1 MTDSTLPDD
10 VTPLPD
16 EAARADA
23 AGRADAASPRADDR
37 SDTPAQPD
45 GDKPVA
51 PGNAEPMTESTDG
64 GLEGGDPGVEE

>member
-10 VTPLPD
+10 VTPVPD
-16 EAARADA
+16 DAERADS
-23 AGRADAASPRADDR
+23 AGQTDAASPRADDR
-37 SDTPAQPD
+37 SDTPARPD
-45 GDKPVA
+45 GDQPGA